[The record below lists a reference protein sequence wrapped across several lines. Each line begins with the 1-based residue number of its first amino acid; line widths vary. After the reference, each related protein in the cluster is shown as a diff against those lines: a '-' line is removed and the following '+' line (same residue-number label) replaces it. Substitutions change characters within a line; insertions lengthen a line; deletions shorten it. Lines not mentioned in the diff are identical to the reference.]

1 MYKIIGAFVVLFIY
15 AVLVQFT
22 NLIVYGYDFTA
33 LLIPLVI
40 TFLYFTVTLWWG
52 KRKLAKEVVLLDD
65 ELETQNGDMVIN
77 INTIEELRNDYA
89 LEVKKNEQYD
99 KLINVGDTVKV
110 VSNNRNGKVQSI
122 KLENDI
128 TEYRLSVK
136 GKWYVRTQIRK
147 VD

>member
-1 MYKIIGAFVVLFIY
+1 MTKIIGTLVVLFIY
-15 AVLVQFT
+15 TVLVAFT
-22 NLIVYGYDFTA
+22 NVIVYQYDFTA
-33 LLIPLVI
+33 YLIPLLVAFI
-40 TFLYFTVTLWWG
+40 YFTITLWWG
-52 KRKLAKEVVLLDD
+52 KRKIDKELYYKEDAIITLAD
-65 ELETQNGDMVIN
+65 ELSTQRQQLV
-77 INTIEELRNDYA
+77 ELEQDYA
-89 LEVKKNEQYD
+89 LELKKNEQYD

-128 TEYRLSVK
+128 TQYRLTVK